1 MCPNK
6 SPRAAI
12 RVSGQPGRRPSPLDG
27 YARRLDCDSGMRRLT
42 RRPVDRQAIASRS
55 PRGGRRPCGCASRSA
70 PRDGAGLRPS
80 QECTHPLPATGWGC
94 GSDPPAVSRRA
105 DVRDRRKAGPGPAP
119 RRRSSPR
126 ACSAQSGGRA
136 GCRSSAPGGA
146 ARPNRADR
154 RSASV
159 WRRPSRRL
167 RAIACRAA
175 GDGRSDG
182 RERAGWHARAELR
195 KRPRSRHGHPGSRP

>member
-42 RRPVDRQAIASRS
+42 HRPVDRQAIASRS

-94 GSDPPAVSRRA
+94 GSNPPALSRQA
-105 DVRDRRKAGPGPAP
+105 NACIRRKAESGQVPQRRPIRRPRARGVAGRSADATAFGVDVADLIRRTMVLLRAGAFRPQAACVAPAGRHAEHAALHP
-119 RRRSSPR
+119 HRPDTAMPIRRRQAIVS
-126 ACSAQSGGRA
+126 
-136 GCRSSAPGGA
+136 
-146 ARPNRADR
+146 NR
-154 RSASV
+154 
-159 WRRPSRRL
+159 
-167 RAIACRAA
+167 
-175 GDGRSDG
+175 
-182 RERAGWHARAELR
+182 RE
-195 KRPRSRHGHPGSRP
+195 